1 MKVKFVSRGDARQY
15 VNMGYFAERD
25 CDFIS
30 ISDTHKEAKEMKE
43 LWLENKQDSNAALFL
58 RFQDIDDGSSGFDR
72 KKAET
77 IVNFVEQS
85 FKKKKNVIVHC
96 FAGISRSGA
105 VAKFINDYYGLEDE
119 YLETYRGHN
128 LWVYYTLLEVAGVP
142 TLRQYYTDLEAEN
155 GREEN

>member
-15 VNMGYFAERD
+15 VNSGYFAERD

-30 ISDTHKEAKEMKE
+30 ISDTHKEANEMKE
-43 LWLENKQDSNAALFL
+43 LWLANKQESNAALFL
-58 RFQDIDDGSSGFDR
+58 RFTDVDDASSSFDR

-77 IVNFVEQS
+77 IVRFVEES
-85 FKKKKNVIVHC
+85 FKKKKDVIVHC

-105 VAKFINDYYGLEDE
+105 VAKFINDYYGMDDE
-119 YLETYRGHN
+119 FLETYRGHN

-142 TLRQYYTDLEAEN
+142 TLRQYYTELEKRN
-155 GREEN
+155 GHDK